1 MDKIELSK
9 PTNRLSQASK
19 NAIPSGIRKMF
30 EKADHYDNTIN
41 MSLGEPGFVTPQS
54 IIESGV
60 SHLRAGKTKYVS
72 NAGIKSFR
80 DAISKKLLNENA
92 IETDPD
98 KNIIV
103 TAGATQALML
113 TMTTIVDPG
122 DEVILP
128 DPAWPDYLGQ
138 IQMVNGVPVNAKL
151 NEENE
156 FKMTADVIEPLIS
169 EDTKLI
175 ILNSPSNPTGAI
187 LNEEELKEIADLVKK
202 HDIFIVSDEPYEKMI
217 YDGKKHFSIGSLEEV
232 KHQVI
237 TINSFSK
244 SYAMTGWRV
253 GYAAANEMIISN
265 MIKLHE
271 NMIACINEAFQEA
284 AITALE
290 EADEEVEN
298 MRLYYKNNRQIIVDG
313 LNNTKGFS
321 CLTPPGAFYVF
332 PNIKDFNRS
341 SEEVADLI
349 LEETGVI
356 TAPGNAFGN
365 GGEGYLRIS
374 YANDTESVIEAV
386 ERLQETFGTKE

>member
-1 MDKIELSK
+1 MDKTELSR
-9 PTNRLSQASK
+9 PTNRLSKASK

-30 EKADHYDNTIN
+30 EKADHYEDTIN
-41 MSLGEPGFVTPQS
+41 MSLGEPGFITPQN
-54 IIESGV
+54 IIESAV
-60 SHLRAGKTKYVS
+60 SHLRAGKTKYAS

-80 DAISKKLLNENA
+80 NALSKKLLNEND

-98 KNIIV
+98 KIIIV

-113 TMTTIVDPG
+113 TMTTLVDPG

-138 IQMVNGVPVNAKL
+138 IQMVNGVPVHAKL

-175 ILNSPSNPTGAI
+175 ILNSPSNPTGSV
-187 LNEEELKEIADLVKK
+187 LNEKELKDIADLVKK
-202 HDIFIVSDEPYEKMI
+202 YDIFIISDEPYEKII
-217 YDGKKHFSIGSLEEV
+217 YDENEHFSIGSLEEI
-232 KHQVI
+232 KHQVT

-253 GYAAANEMIISN
+253 GYAVANETIISN

-271 NMIACINEAFQEA
+271 NMIASINEAFQEA

-290 EADEEVEN
+290 EADEEVES
-298 MRLYYKNNRQIIVDG
+298 MRQYYENNRKIIVEG

-321 CLTPPGAFYVF
+321 CLSPPGAFYAF
-332 PNIKDFNRS
+332 PNIKDFNMS

-349 LEETGVI
+349 LDKTGVI
-356 TAPGNAFGN
+356 TAPGNAFGY

-374 YANDTESVIEAV
+374 YANDIDSVKEAIS
-386 ERLQETFGTKE
+386 RLQEAFGTKH